1 MKSIVLAAL
10 LLAILSGC
18 SGNDSSS
25 GGSSNAPAKPA
36 AKATQTLTGRAA
48 FQQTYVSARG
58 WATDAK
64 PYLEESQPTK
74 EVTGSDGK
82 SAVWTARFGSAS
94 RGLTKSYTWS
104 GSSAS
109 DAPTRGVMGSA
120 EDSFSAG
127 NSSTRTFDL
136 GFLKVD
142 SNDAIEVAQ
151 KHGGKKLLDKDPSM
165 PIYYRLRWD
174 ASNNGLVWN
183 VMYGATGSGSKLNVQ
198 LDASTGQF
206 IRIQK

>member
-1 MKSIVLAAL
+1 
-10 LLAILSGC
+10 
-18 SGNDSSS
+18 
-25 GGSSNAPAKPA
+25 
-36 AKATQTLTGRAA
+36 
-48 FQQTYVSARG
+48 
-58 WATDAK
+58 
-64 PYLEESQPTK
+64 
-74 EVTGSDGK
+74 
-82 SAVWTARFGSAS
+82 
-94 RGLTKSYTWS
+94 WS
-104 GSSAS
+104 GSSTS